1 MKIYTIRMSND
12 GLDIN
17 CFTNVKALYKGILD
31 TQYVT
36 ENDNSNIGLYGESIK
51 FNYPNLVKKLN
62 ASTKN
67 GKYYARTYIN
77 DVDGNIIIEIQEMN
91 IKSK

>member
-1 MKIYTIRMSND
+1 MKIYTIRMSED

-31 TQYVT
+31 TQYIR
-36 ENDNSNIGLYGESIK
+36 ENEDFNIGLYGESIK

-62 ASTKN
+62 ASSQN
-67 GKYYARTYIN
+67 GKYYGRTFVNDIN
-77 DVDGNIIIEIQEMN
+77 GNVKIEIQEMN

>member
-1 MKIYTIRMSND
+1 MKIYTIKMSND

-31 TQYVT
+31 TKYVT

-51 FNYPNLVKKLN
+51 FNYPNLVKKIN

-67 GKYYARTYIN
+67 GQYYAATYIN
-77 DVDGNIIIEIQEMN
+77 DINGNVKLEIQEHC
-91 IKSK
+91 IKRK